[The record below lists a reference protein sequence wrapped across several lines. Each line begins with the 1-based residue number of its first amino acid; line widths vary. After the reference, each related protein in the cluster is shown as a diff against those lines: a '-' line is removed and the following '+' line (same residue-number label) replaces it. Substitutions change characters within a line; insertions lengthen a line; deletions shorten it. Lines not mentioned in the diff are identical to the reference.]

1 MRIRQLALFDL
12 GAQSSQDGDTGRKA
26 ASVRADLIVPA
37 EIIVAAIEL
46 MGAID
51 LDPYSSSK
59 TVPDVPAKLCYT
71 AEDKGLTRPW
81 GPKRR
86 IFLHPPSRSTG
97 KWVEKLCTEYE
108 AGSFSEAIA
117 FLKAALDREWWQR
130 LTPYPICFVHGRL
143 YPGGKRRSATL
154 PLVVIYLGHNLDGFV
169 DAFGDAGTIYM
180 PLKQKPVASEPQI
193 SQHGRYVLTVHRSAA
208 YFTVANPMWDAR
220 VMSDDQGRLRNAIL
234 KIPGVVPGRYN
245 NLSRSREGT
254 VKLVFSF
261 KKGEAEGVISRV
273 EALLESLRQQD
284 VAGKPEMKR
293 R

>member
-1 MRIRQLALFDL
+1 LA
-12 GAQSSQDGDTGRKA
+12 
-26 ASVRADLIVPA
+26 RAEPLIPA

-86 IFLHPPSRSTG
+86 IFLHPPSRSTA
-97 KWVEKLCTEYE
+97 KWVDKLCSEYE
-108 AGSFSEAIA
+108 AGNFSEAVA
-117 FLKAALDREWWQR
+117 FLKAAVDREWWQR

-143 YPGGKRRSATL
+143 YPGGKRRSASL
-154 PLVVIYLGHNLDGFV
+154 PLVVIYLGHNLEGFTE
-169 DAFGDAGTIYM
+169 AFGDAGAIYM
-180 PLKQKPVASEPQI
+180 PFKQKPVASEPQI
-193 SQHGRYVLTVHRSAA
+193 SQHGRYVLTVHRNAA
-208 YFTVANPMWDAR
+208 FFTVANAMWDAR
-220 VMSDDQGRLRNAIL
+220 VMSDDQGWLRSAIL
-234 KIPGVVPGRYN
+234 NIPGVVPGRYN

-261 KKGEAEGVISRV
+261 KKSEAEAVISRV
-273 EALLESLRQQD
+273 EALLEGSHQRD
-284 VAGKPEMKR
+284 IASKPEVGR